1 MKNVMY
7 HIYGII
13 IGIIGGISY
22 YLMMSYSIPKHVNCS
37 FSANIWTDILAI
49 IFGFIIIY
57 YGMFMYDN
65 LLLTIIGT
73 SIIIEHICQFL
84 FNKL

>member
-7 HIYGII
+7 HIYAIVFGII
-13 IGIIGGISY
+13 FGISY

-37 FSANIWTDILAI
+37 FSANIWTDIIAS
-49 IFGFIIIY
+49 IFGCILIY
-57 YGMFMYDN
+57 YGIFVYDN
-65 LLLTIIGT
+65 LILTLMGT
-73 SIIIEHICQFL
+73 GIIIERICQFL